1 MRSRALQP
9 PYVEAAFDVQHLASR
24 VIKKSVQKMEQKG
37 RSEFFGSSA
46 QAKAEARGLGTYMSR
61 RPWKRVRKHLFR
73 RTATLQASQTQIAWR
88 GSLAS
93 CEAEGE

>member
-46 QAKAEARGLGTYMSR
+46 QEGGST
-61 RPWKRVRKHLFR
+61 RVGNLHV
-73 RTATLQASQTQIAWR
+73 TAPLEESKKTPL
-88 GSLAS
+88 
-93 CEAEGE
+93 